1 MKKTILIYLAI
12 IFFTKNT
19 NAIDI
24 NGNVTSASIS
34 RSFILHAPGAA
45 VAQNLPVMI
54 VMHGDGGSGANIKG
68 YAGFDAVAD
77 SQNFMAI
84 YPNAISSSWNRYVDN
99 VPGDAGLNNP
109 NAPDDVLFISD
120 LIDYLCTTY
129 GINKNKVYACGHSAG
144 GFMAYNLAL
153 TLPTKIAAFAPVA
166 GGLWGDNAY
175 ITQKL
180 GAGFVKV
187 PIYHVHGDADGTVD
201 YPDPDFAPVDWE
213 EWPLSGFSY
222 PDCSKKTYL
231 PADVTTIVSGVQ
243 KIQFCPNSATTKEV
257 SLIRIIGGGHGW
269 PAVSGYNCAQEIYNF
284 CKSYSLNLTGSCVT
298 VSSAKEILTFSIP
311 NQVGSSTI
319 SSSAATIAVT
329 MPATANLSSLT
340 PTFTL
345 SALASSN
352 PLSGVAQNFS
362 TAKQY
367 TVTAQDGSTKI
378 WTVTVNKQ
386 STQQTNSLPNP
397 CLIGYLHN
405 WDDAANGFPY
415 IQLDQVDSKYNVINY
430 AFANTNGN
438 GTKGNIS
445 LVLDPAIDANSA
457 TRTATFITKMQTVQA
472 QGRKVLLSIGGAV
485 NAGGLIHLATIAD
498 RDAFISSTNSILNT
512 YPFDGIDI
520 NMEDTCFIFAD
531 QTAGNVNASASPSID
546 NFVFAIKSIMSNYR
560 TIRSKKMILTFA
572 PERPGISGGRSS
584 WQMTNLKYTAAYLPI
599 IQQLRDSL
607 DAVHV
612 QLYGVAND
620 IGYDGIAYN
629 AGTVDGAL
637 ANLENLMNG
646 YTLILGKGIYNGLP
660 ADKTVMGV
668 ASDCIDASQNP
679 LDTNQIKQVL
689 QYLKNEI
696 AKPGSYTKQN
706 ASAVTL
712 RGMMVWSINLDNN
725 STCGKNDIA
734 AVYTSLF
741 KSGTNIGIEETAN
754 NNIQIYPNP
763 VNSILHIKND
773 NESLKNISIY
783 NAFGEKVVEKYCS
796 DNETKIDLQH
806 LSAGFYFIKLAG
818 IKSFRFIKE

>member
-1 MKKTILIYLAI
+1 MKKTIIFLLAI
-12 IFFTKNT
+12 IFFTT
-19 NAIDI
+19 NVKAVDI
-24 NGNVTSASIS
+24 NGNVTSASLS
-34 RSFILHAPGAA
+34 RSFVLHAPGAA

-68 YAGFDAVAD
+68 YSGFDAVAD
-77 SQNFMAI
+77 AQNFMAV
-84 YPNAISSSWNRYVDN
+84 YPNAISGSWNRYVDN
-99 VPGDAGLNNP
+99 IPGDAGLGNP

-129 GINKNKVYACGHSAG
+129 GINKNKVFACGHSAG

-153 TLPTKIAAFAPVA
+153 QLPTKIAAFAPVA
-166 GGLWGDNAY
+166 GSLWGDNAY

-201 YPDPDFAPVDWE
+201 YPDPDFTPVAWA

-222 PDCSKKTYL
+222 PDCSKDTYL
-231 PADVTTIVSGVQ
+231 PADVTTVASGVQ

-284 CKSYSLNLTGSCVT
+284 CKTYSLNLTGSCAT
-298 VSSAKEILTFSIP
+298 LSSAKDILTFTIP
-311 NQVGSSTI
+311 NQVDSSTI
-319 SSSAATIAVT
+319 NSSAATIAVT
-329 MPATANLSSLT
+329 MPAATNLSSLT

-345 SALASSN
+345 SASATAN

-362 TAKQY
+362 AAKQY
-367 TVTAQDGSTKI
+367 TITAQDGSTKI
-378 WTVTVNKQ
+378 WTVTVSKQ
-386 STQQTNSLPNP
+386 PTQQANSLPNP

-405 WDDAANGFPY
+405 WDDAANGYPY
-415 IQLDQVDSKYNVINY
+415 IQLDQVNPKYNVINY

-445 LVLDPAIDANSA
+445 LILDPSVDANAS
-457 TRTATFITKMQTVQA
+457 TRTATFISKMQIVQS

-498 RDAFISSTNSILNT
+498 RDAFIASTNSILNT

-520 NMEDTCFIFAD
+520 NMEDTCFIFAN
-531 QTAGNVNASASPSID
+531 QTTGNVNASASPSID
-546 NFVFAIKSIMSNYR
+546 NFIFAIKSIMSNYR
-560 TIRSKKMILTFA
+560 TIRNKKMLLTFA
-572 PERPGISGGRSS
+572 PERAAVSGGRSN
-584 WQMTNLKYTAAYLPI
+584 WQMTNLKFTAAYLPI

-620 IGYDGIAYN
+620 YGYDGAVYN

-646 YTLILGKGIYNGLP
+646 YTLILGKGTYNGLP

-668 ASDCIDASQNP
+668 ASGCIESSQNP
-679 LDTNQIKQVL
+679 LDTNQIKQVV

-706 ASAVTL
+706 TSAVTL

-725 STCGKNDIA
+725 ATCGKNQIA
-734 AVYTSLF
+734 AVYNSLYG
-741 KSGTNIGIEETAN
+741 SGTSIGIEETTD
-754 NNIQIYPNP
+754 NNITIYPNP

-773 NESLKNISIY
+773 NEPLKKIIIY
-783 NAFGEKVVEKYCS
+783 NAFGGKIIEKYCS
-796 DNETKIDLQH
+796 ENETNIDVQH
-806 LSAGFYFIKLAG
+806 LSAGFYIIKLAEN
-818 IKSFRFIKE
+818 KSYRFIKE